1 MMPLDAD
8 IAAADA
14 LALERITAQDY
25 RNECAN
31 LAAHRAAVREHQAAI
46 RAKYDEFI
54 AWTKAEYASLP
65 DEATELRQRM
75 ALAIAEKYFTTGTA
89 TLPESVTLDAVNDA
103 RRFKAA
109 LDEAVK
115 AV

>member
-1 MMPLDAD
+1 MDTD

-14 LALERITAQDY
+14 LQLERIAAQDY

-31 LAAHRAAVREHQAAI
+31 LAAHRSAVQAHLAAI
-46 RAKYDEFI
+46 RAQYAAYIE
-54 AWTKAEYASLP
+54 WVKAEYAALP
-65 DEATELRQRM
+65 DPEAEKRLEL
-75 ALAIAEKYFTTGTA
+75 AKAIAEKYFTTGTA
-89 TLPESVTLDAVNDA
+89 TLPESVLLDAVNDA
-103 RRFKAA
+103 RRFRAA